1 MKHGAKT
8 LAAVVACLLLAIP
21 ALAQAETRKVSVQGL
36 LYDLK
41 HPDPD
46 RREAAARL
54 LGTNKV
60 RQAVPDLV
68 ATAGDPVEKV
78 RLAVVTALEEI
89 RDPLALPAYVSLMAD
104 SAAAIRS
111 KAIDGLVQLYVLDE
125 QGFIAG
131 TRKVLNFL
139 NPFDSNYNSLLV
151 EPYVMVAPEG
161 ITALAARLED
171 SDNGVRKSAVM
182 ALGILR
188 GRAALPRMM
197 QLLPSEPE
205 NTIKVEFLRSFF
217 KIGGPDSCPAI
228 IPLVNDPDKSVH
240 DEAILTA
247 GLLRCQ
253 EAATPITELY
263 ESGIK
268 ERRTVLG
275 VVPASSKDDL
285 QIKCLQALAL
295 IAAPESERIF
305 LPALRHV
312 SEDYRVAAAEGLARL
327 ANPANLPPVEEQR
340 KAAKGRSFQLA
351 LAFASYRMGQKDQL
365 RELVDELDSSRY
377 GDQMFAYLV
386 ELKPDLLLDLYPYL
400 RNEKGTTRIR
410 LLDILGLA
418 GTGVQ
423 LQEIQQYTHDSD
435 ADVASAAL
443 QAIRRIQARNTSAG

>member
-1 MKHGAKT
+1 MNNGARIM
-8 LAAVVACLLLAIP
+8 AAVLLCLLMALP
-21 ALAQAETRKVSVQGL
+21 ALSQAETRKVSVQGL

-54 LGTNKV
+54 LGSNKI

-68 ATAGDPVEKV
+68 TAAADPEEKV

-89 RDPLALPAYVSLMAD
+89 RDPQALPAYVALMSD
-104 SAAAIRS
+104 SSATIRG

-131 TRKVLNFL
+131 SKKVLNFL
-139 NPFDSNYNSLLV
+139 NPFDSNYNALLV
-151 EPYVMVAPEG
+151 EPYVAVAPEG
-161 ITALAARLED
+161 VTALAARLDD
-171 SDNGVRKSAVM
+171 SDYDVRKAAVM

-188 GRAALPRMM
+188 GQTALPRMM
-197 QLLPSEPE
+197 EVLPSEPE

-217 KIGGPDSCPAI
+217 KIGGAAACSAI
-228 IPLVNDPDKSVH
+228 VPLVNDPDKSVH

-247 GLLRCQ
+247 GLLRCL
-253 EAATPITELY
+253 EAAAPIAELY

-285 QIKCLQALAL
+285 QIKCLQSLAL
-295 IAAPESERIF
+295 IAHPDSEKLF

-312 SEDYRVAAAEGLARL
+312 NESYRVAAADGLARL
-327 ANPANLPPVEEQR
+327 ANPAHLPQVEEQR
-340 KAAKGRSFQLA
+340 KAAKGRPFQLA
-351 LAFASYRMGQKDQL
+351 LAFAAYRMGQKEQL
-365 RELVDELDSSRY
+365 REVVDELDSSRY
-377 GDQMFAYLV
+377 GDQVFGYLV
-386 ELKPDLLLDLYPYL
+386 ELRPDALVDLYPYL
-400 RNEKGTTRIR
+400 RGEKGKTRIR

-418 GTGVQ
+418 GTGLQ

-443 QAIRRIQARNTSAG
+443 QAIRRIQARDAAVR